1 MIKMITLHTETES
14 ENATHPWYIIFY
26 YALTGFRKD
35 EAEWCKYMAAKS
47 KRDSMVHILEVQH
60 MKEQNAKGLQ
70 FLDLSVLGSKNKQL
84 QS

>member
-1 MIKMITLHTETES
+1 MTLHTETES
-14 ENATHPWYIIFY
+14 ENATHPWYFIFY